1 MGSVIDDHKFSP
13 EIQEAHDTAV
23 AMTSSFLA
31 AVRHAE
37 RRDYKKATK
46 VIQASLIPGDA
57 KAILLKALALEEW
70 NAIDTVFSEYK
81 MRLGNAFC
89 ERCWR

>member
-1 MGSVIDDHKFSP
+1 VIDDHKFSP
-13 EIQEAHDTAV
+13 EIQEARDTAV
-23 AMTSSFLA
+23 AMTSSFQEA
-31 AVRHAE
+31 ARHAE
-37 RRDYKKATK
+37 RRDYRKATK
-46 VIQASLIPGDA
+46 VIQASLIPGKA
-57 KAILLKALALEEW
+57 KVILLKALSLEEW